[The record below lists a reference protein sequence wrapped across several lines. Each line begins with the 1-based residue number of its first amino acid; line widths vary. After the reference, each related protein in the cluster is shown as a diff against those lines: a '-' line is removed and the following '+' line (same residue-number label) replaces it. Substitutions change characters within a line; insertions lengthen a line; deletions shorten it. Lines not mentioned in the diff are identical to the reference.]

1 MYFILEA
8 TVCRLPCP
16 PALYSL
22 GFGAQVHELQQ
33 HLEADGGTKAVGSA
47 DTSPN
52 LSLCFLCFNK
62 LILWVAYLQEEAQK
76 EKHRKMLRQ
85 FVSEHHFCHAFKEL

>member
-1 MYFILEA
+1 MLVMYFILEA

-52 LSLCFLCFNK
+52 LSLCFFMFQQ
-62 LILWVAYLQEEAQK
+62 AYSLGSLFARGSTE
-76 EKHRKMLRQ
+76 RKTSKD
-85 FVSEHHFCHAFKEL
+85 VETVCI